1 MAKTRF
7 PAVTGL
13 LLGLLALG
21 LPFAAI
27 AVEGDS
33 AGTRPSAS
41 DPPGNATRGK
51 ALAEICLTCHAAGGA
66 PAGDPPVPPPHLRHQ
81 RASSIFYALHD
92 YKSGRRQSDIMGP
105 LVEDLTDQQMRDLA
119 AYLAGPPLDHPPT
132 AKLADD
138 PIHKETSRRCDLCH
152 GETGMGEMQGI
163 PLLTGQEQTYL
174 ERALAE
180 YRDGR
185 RTDPTMQAVARA
197 LPPERDAD
205 FAHYYA
211 VQEALEPA
219 Q

>member
-1 MAKTRF
+1 MISRGRESR
-7 PAVTGL
+7 VWRL
-13 LLGLLALG
+13 LLLVAIGMAL
-21 LPFAAI
+21 PAA
-27 AVEGDS
+27 ARADDS

-41 DPPGNATRGK
+41 YPPGDAARGK
-51 ALAEICLTCHAAGGA
+51 ALADICLTCHDKNGV
-66 PAGDPPVPPPHLRHQ
+66 PAGDPPVPPPRLRHQ

-92 YKSGRRQSDIMGP
+92 YKTGRRQSDIMGP
-105 LVEDLTDQQMRDLA
+105 QVEDLTEQQMRDLA
-119 AYLAGPPLDHPPT
+119 AYLAGPPLDHPPH

-138 PIHKETSRRCDLCH
+138 PIHKETSTRCDLCH

-163 PLLTGQEQTYL
+163 PLLTGQVQGYL

-185 RTDPTMQAVARA
+185 RADPTMAAVAQSLR
-197 LPPERDAD
+197 PEDDAA
-205 FAHYYA
+205 FAHYYS

>member
-1 MAKTRF
+1 MQGRSMTGWWVL
-7 PAVTGL
+7 AV
-13 LLGLLALG
+13 LAFG
-21 LPFAAI
+21 LPLAAV
-27 AVEGDS
+27 AASGDS

-41 DPPGNATRGK
+41 NPPGDAARGK
-51 ALAEICLTCHAAGGA
+51 ALAETCLTCHAAGGA

-92 YKSGRRQSDIMGP
+92 YKTGQRQSDIMGP
-105 LVEDLTDQQMRDLA
+105 LVEDLTEQQMRDLSV
-119 AYLAGPPLDHPPT
+119 YLAGPPLGHPPT
-132 AKLADD
+132 AKLAGD
-138 PIHKETSRRCDLCH
+138 PIHKETSARCDLCH

-163 PLLTGQEQTYL
+163 PLLTGQEQAYL

-185 RTDPTMQAVARA
+185 RADPTMQAVARSIS
-197 LPPERDAD
+197 LDRDAD

-211 VQEALEPA
+211 VQEALELA